1 MYTMCINWNQIAGK
15 SSGGHGSHSSSES
28 HRTRH
33 SDDHYSRDRR
43 ALSPGYYH
51 ERERGERHD
60 GYESRTHYHA
70 PSLEDH
76 YSSSQSSHSI
86 SIGSGR
92 SSSANYR
99 SYESDR
105 RDAGY
110 SRGRKLF
117 VRNVSES
124 IYWCYTQFFQ
134 VHSQIWYV
142 CCRAKFYIIIM
153 SCKFMS

>member
-1 MYTMCINWNQIAGK
+1 MEQIAGK

-70 PSLEDH
+70 PSLADH

-86 SIGSGR
+86 PLGSGR
-92 SSSANYR
+92 SSSSSYR
-99 SYESDR
+99 TYESER
-105 RDAGY
+105 RD

-117 VRNVSES
+117 VRNVSDRFVFKHFKS
-124 IYWCYTQFFQ
+124 TLKSCCICCLVKLITKCGYLVVSKQF
-134 VHSQIWYV
+134 SY
-142 CCRAKFYIIIM
+142 
-153 SCKFMS
+153 